1 VSWYDRHVLPR
12 VIEWAMHDRRIAR
25 YRKPVLAEA
34 SGRVL
39 EIGFG
44 TGANLPHYPAHIK
57 QLEIVEPHTGINARA
72 GRHLAASD
80 IEILPHFLSAERLPF
95 DQGSFDTVV
104 STCTLCSIPAVGT
117 ALEEMRRVLKP
128 GGRFL
133 FLEHGLSSEPAIARW
148 QRRLT
153 PLQKR
158 IGGGCHLD
166 RPIRELIE
174 TAGLAIESQKFEQ
187 RYAPRIPR
195 IVGWLTSGVAKKI

>member
-1 VSWYDRHVLPR
+1 MSWYDRHVLPR

-148 QRRLT
+148 QRCLT

-195 IVGWLTSGVAKKI
+195 VVGWLTSGVAKKI